1 MRPAYLQGLCCA
13 VLLLSMNGC
22 QSAYYSAMEQAG
34 VPIRTLVVNRVEAA
48 RDAQQ
53 EAGDQ
58 FSSALERFRSVVQVP
73 ESELSRTYDALADEY
88 EASQRAAQA
97 VHQRIDAIEGASE
110 ALFDE
115 WQGELDD
122 YHNASY
128 RQRSA
133 AELKQARQHYAEMLD
148 AMHEAEQSLQPA
160 LDLMHD
166 NVLFLKHN
174 LNARAIGALAPEV
187 DRLEARVT
195 RLRQQMHAAIE
206 RSNRFIAT
214 LPD

>member
-1 MRPAYLQGLCCA
+1 MRQLNLSSSLLCM
-13 VLLLSMNGC
+13 VLLLGGC

-53 EAGDQ
+53 DAGDR
-58 FSSALERFRSVVQVP
+58 FSSALERFRSVVDVP
-73 ESELSRTYDALADEY
+73 ESELSHTYDALADEY

-97 VHQRIDAIEGASE
+97 VHQRVDAIEGATD

-115 WQGELDD
+115 WEGELDE
-122 YHNASY
+122 YHNADY

-133 AELKQARQHYAEMLD
+133 DELKQARKRYAEMLD
-148 AMHEAEQSLQPA
+148 AMHAAEQSLQPA

-174 LNARAIGALAPEV
+174 LNAQAIGALQPEV
-187 DRLEARVT
+187 ERLDARVAH
-195 RLRQQMHAAIE
+195 LRQQMRSAIE
-206 RSNRFIAT
+206 RSNTFISA
-214 LPD
+214 LPE